1 MSHVKRFGW
10 ILFAAA
16 ACAGQGCASR
26 DRWLDCESHL
36 EPINRPAP
44 VARAEGAG
52 RPEGKSQAAAP
63 KEPR

>member
-10 ILFAAA
+10 ILLAAIALA
-16 ACAGQGCASR
+16 AQGCASR

-44 VARAEGAG
+44 VVRAEGLG
-52 RPEGKSQAAAP
+52 RPEGKSQAPAP
-63 KEPR
+63 KERR